1 MDFGE
6 TIADTVLRFNAFAP
20 QLNEY
25 VYVESA
31 DEPDKIVYLTQ
42 YDHRTPGTGSTLNFT
57 RQEDMGWN
65 MKGLP
70 WLVSNYRTDTVL
82 EGETYLRQMYI
93 PHVFYQMDGAGEYV
107 YLTSG
112 DQIYTSRS
120 WDDGAIMSMG
130 NAFFTQTATQKE
142 REALIFHLPY
152 YDHNKKKDRPLIR
165 MVSGRHQSD
174 ILTVMPDSTAGKN
187 VQYSYGRDGI
197 KWQANSQTAQ
207 VYLLDSKRLSKISL
221 LGAAPT
227 EVDIPLG
234 VRVPEETELTFS
246 LPEKE
251 AFGDYS
257 HVWLIDYALN
267 RYTNMLNEDY
277 TVSLEAG
284 ENNTR
289 FAIRIGGFPKTDQNG
304 RRQYYVFAMDGTLYV
319 RGLVEGDK
327 ITVYSQ
333 AGQLVHTATASGSE
347 FKMPLRYAAGYVVKV
362 NDTAHKVVNM

>member
-93 PHVFYQMDGAGEYV
+93 PHVFYQMDSTGE

-120 WDDGAIMSMG
+120 WDNGSIMSMG

-289 FAIRIGGFPKTDQNG
+289 FAIRIGGFPKTDKNG